1 MGLHGLKFEII
12 IRDENWRKIEVLKS
26 DYKNF
31 HKIAYILFKKYDLS
45 FFKPNEKEDKD
56 LDWLKGDNW

>member
-31 HKIAYILFKKYDLS
+31 YKIVYILFKKYDLI